1 MAAALE
7 MSAPPA
13 APLHRPRTL
22 LIGTLFA
29 TAGTLAYFAALFGI
43 YYAER
48 SAAESWFPEGAISLV
63 PGTMMF
69 WTLVMSCATIQWA
82 AYAIANGARTQS
94 YLALAVTALLGVA
107 VINQTIF
114 YYLDMGLAIDESRA
128 ALLMYVI
135 TGSHLAMLGA
145 AIVFVLLMAIRA
157 LAGQYAG
164 RQSDGIVAAT
174 IYWYAMVAV
183 YFVIWIGIYIAK

>member
-1 MAAALE
+1 
-7 MSAPPA
+7 
-13 APLHRPRTL
+13 
-22 LIGTLFA
+22 
-29 TAGTLAYFAALFGI
+29 
-43 YYAER
+43 
-48 SAAESWFPEGAISLV
+48 
-63 PGTMMF
+63 
-69 WTLVMSCATIQWA
+69 MSCVTIQWA

-94 YLALAVTALLGVA
+94 YLALAVTLLLGVA
-107 VINQTIF
+107 VVNQTIF
-114 YYLDMGLAIDESRA
+114 YYLDMGLAIDDSRA

-145 AIVFVLLMAIRA
+145 AMVFIVLMAIRA